1 MCGIIGKYSNKI
13 IDKNLIKDQLEMT
26 SRRGPDNSG
35 FWISEN
41 QNLGLGSN
49 RLSIQDIS
57 SQANMPFIS
66 IDKRLVIV
74 FNGEIYNYRI
84 LQKQLINLGYEFV
97 TNSDTEVILNLYK
110 EYGEKC
116 LNKLEGMFAFCIY
129 DKNRNSL
136 FLARDISGQKPL
148 YYFTN
153 KNIFSFSSHLNQLIL
168 DIDISKKINHSAL
181 YNYLIYGYSLSGET
195 LIDGIQKLEPGNYLE
210 LNLNN
215 LNLKKHSY
223 WEIDNERNLIHD
235 ENIILNLLDKKLNAS
250 VKNHLISDRSTG
262 ILLSGG
268 IDSSLIAYYSAI
280 NSNKKINTYNVTF
293 KNFPNYDESKYAK
306 QISSFIDTNHF
317 EINGDEVSYD
327 LIDQIIGFMG
337 EPIAD
342 SSLLPTTIL
351 FKHLND
357 KSTVLLGG
365 DGGDELFAGYPSYFN
380 NNNFQLPFL
389 NDFLISKLP
398 TGFKGRNFLLRLNS
412 DKYSMESDYK
422 YFNKYDL
429 DRLIKGFDHKHI
441 FFDKIYDSKDFIYDM
456 TKKDFLNYLSED
468 ILVKVD
474 RASMYSSIEARS
486 PFLDKNIIEFA
497 FCRVPSDFKIKN
509 GQLKYILK
517 KLFTNKIKV
526 DYNLDRKQGFS
537 IPLDYW
543 VRDIWYDQIFEEF
556 NDLPEIF
563 NKKFVL
569 KSLENIK
576 SGYSNSSN
584 ILSLVFLLKWLR
596 INNLKL

>member
-66 IDKRLVIV
+66 KDKRLVIV

-110 EYGEKC
+110 EYGKKC
-116 LNKLEGMFAFCIY
+116 VNKLEGMFAFCIY

-148 YYFTN
+148 YYYTN
-153 KNIFSFSSHLNQLIL
+153 ENIFSFSSHLNQLIL
-168 DIDISKKINHSAL
+168 DIDITKKINHSAL

-223 WEIDNERNLIHD
+223 WEIDNEKNLIND
-235 ENIILNLLDKKLNAS
+235 EDKVLNLLDKKLNAS

-317 EINGDEVSYD
+317 EINGDDVTDY
-327 LIDQIIGFMG
+327 
-337 EPIAD
+337 PI
-342 SSLLPTTIL
+342 
-351 FKHLND
+351 
-357 KSTVLLGG
+357 
-365 DGGDELFAGYPSYFN
+365 Y
-380 NNNFQLPFL
+380 
-389 NDFLISKLP
+389 
-398 TGFKGRNFLLRLNS
+398 LR
-412 DKYSMESDYK
+412 
-422 YFNKYDL
+422 
-429 DRLIKGFDHKHI
+429 
-441 FFDKIYDSKDFIYDM
+441 
-456 TKKDFLNYLSED
+456 TKKF
-468 ILVKVD
+468 KVG
-474 RASMYSSIEARS
+474 Y
-486 PFLDKNIIEFA
+486 
-497 FCRVPSDFKIKN
+497 VPQY
-509 GQLKYILK
+509 GGY
-517 KLFTNKIKV
+517 
-526 DYNLDRKQGFS
+526 
-537 IPLDYW
+537 
-543 VRDIWYDQIFEEF
+543 F
-556 NDLPEIF
+556 NDLT
-563 NKKFVL
+563 
-569 KSLENIK
+569 LED
-576 SGYSNSSN
+576 
-584 ILSLVFLLKWLR
+584 
-596 INNLKL
+596 NLKAIAEIVIENKILINEKVNYLVNRFEKIVSLLLILYFPNLDVISIFSELANLINAFTSVRNIISLFFISISPVKALIVYSLPLLSFAL